1 MVNKIANNDEV
12 GDRLGYAYPKE
23 RKDMKSASDTAG
35 KEKKEDKGNSKLK
48 ADKKIDSKKS

>member
-23 RKDMKSASDTAG
+23 RKAMKSASDTAG
-35 KEKKEDKGNSKLK
+35 KEKKEELTVVHSLGRNFSKAL
-48 ADKKIDSKKS
+48 